1 MTEEVVGLHKRIIA
15 NSTTYLK
22 IEIFFFSVRKLVH
35 LVNLIEKSYIPTEV
49 ELG

>member
-22 IEIFFFSVRKLVH
+22 IEIIFFCQK
-35 LVNLIEKSYIPTEV
+35 TGA
-49 ELG
+49 LG